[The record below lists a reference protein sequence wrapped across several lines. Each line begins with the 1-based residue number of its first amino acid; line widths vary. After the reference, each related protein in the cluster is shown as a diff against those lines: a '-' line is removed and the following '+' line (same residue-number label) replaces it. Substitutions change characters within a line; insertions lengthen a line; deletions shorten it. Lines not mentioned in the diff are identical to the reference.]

1 MDVLIWLQYRRFN
14 KMKELR
20 CDGDFIVATTDDRR
34 DLDTFRDSPFYS
46 NRPIIATPLLLRFMR
61 CKGIPIRTIKEFGN
75 LYVTSMPTEI
85 TDFDELCEWARDE
98 IDKTTTSSKNYII
111 PVLEKT
117 VGIGHF
123 PTNFS
128 IWLTKIHFGWPN
140 FLYIF
145 KAISNL

>member
-20 CDGDFIVATTDDRR
+20 RDGDFIVATTDDRR
-34 DLDTFRDSPFYS
+34 DFDTFRDSPFYS

-98 IDKTTTSSKNYII
+98 IDKATTSSKKLYYTSARNNSRPLAIFQPI
-111 PVLEKT
+111 SV
-117 VGIGHF
+117 
-123 PTNFS
+123 
-128 IWLTKIHFGWPN
+128 FG
-140 FLYIF
+140 
-145 KAISNL
+145 